1 MKPPPRWRAGFL
13 LSVIC
18 LSATAPLRAQE
29 RLWPDLSSPPGVLG
43 GGERDAAVIVG
54 VENYFF
60 VEKVP
65 GARLNAD
72 DWQAHLID
80 GLGVPVEKVTL
91 LHNDDA
97 TLEKMRQ
104 YASEAAHKV
113 EPGGTLWFVFIGHG
127 APSKDGKDGLLVGV
141 DAQQRA
147 DSLYERSL
155 PRAELLSL
163 LATGKQAKTVV
174 LLDVCFSGR
183 SPSGQALVKG
193 LQPLLLDGI
202 RPLVADPRLVLLA
215 AAKSDQFAGP
225 LPKAD
230 PMRPAFSY
238 LALGALRGWAADA
251 SGTVT
256 AGALV
261 RFAEKALRLAK
272 DRRQTPELAAGPP
285 STVLGRAREPGPDLI
300 KIEHLGIE
308 AARPQ
313 AARGRTGKAGIE
325 WIRIPGGSFQMGSE
339 EINDAAPR
347 RRVTV
352 RSFEMAKTEVTFKQ
366 YRACVAAGA
375 CTQLQSSSTEDFAHD
390 DHPVIFVNWTQA
402 KAFSEW
408 VGGRLPSE
416 AEWEYAARSAG
427 KDRKYPWGDEAASCK
442 RAVLNEGSDSCGQKY
457 GMAWPVCSKPE
468 GNTDQGLC
476 DMAGNVWEW
485 VEDWYHPNYRGAP
498 EDGRAWIDPRGLG
511 RVIRGGSWQNRA
523 LFSQSARRQYSDPA
537 NLVGAD
543 LGFRPVISIP

>member
-1 MKPPPRWRAGFL
+1 MKPSPRRRAVFL
-13 LSVIC
+13 LSVVC
-18 LSATAPLRAQE
+18 LSATAPLQAQE
-29 RLWPDLSSPPGVLG
+29 RLWPDLSSPPGVSG

-60 VEKVP
+60 VEKVR

-80 GLGVPVEKVTL
+80 GLGVPAERATL
-91 LHNDDA
+91 LRDDDA
-97 TLEKMRQ
+97 TLENMRR
-104 YASEAAHKV
+104 YASEAARKV
-113 EPGGTLWFVFIGHG
+113 EAGGTLWFVFIGHG

-147 DSLYERSL
+147 DSLYDRSL

-163 LATGKQAKTVV
+163 LAAGKQTKTVV
-174 LLDVCFSGR
+174 LLDACFSGR
-183 SPSGQALVKG
+183 SPSGRALVKG
-193 LQPLLLDGI
+193 LQPLLLNGI
-202 RPLVADPRLVLLA
+202 RPSTADPRLVLLA

-251 SGTVT
+251 SGAVT

-272 DRRQTPELAAGPP
+272 DRTQTPELAAGPP
-285 STVLGRAREPGPDLI
+285 STVLGRAREPGPDLT
-300 KIEHLGIE
+300 KIERPDIV

-313 AARGRTGKAGIE
+313 AVHGRMGKAGIE
-325 WIRIPGGSFQMGSE
+325 WIRIPGGSFRMGSE
-339 EINDAAPR
+339 EVRDAVPR

-352 RSFEMAKTEVTFKQ
+352 RSFEMAKTAVTSKQ

-375 CTQLQSSSTEDFAHD
+375 CTPLQGSFSEDFAHD
-390 DHPVIFVNWTQA
+390 DHPVVFVDWIQA

-442 RAVLNEGSDSCGQKY
+442 RAVLNEGRDSCGQEN

-468 GNTDQGLC
+468 GDTDQGLC
-476 DMAGNVWEW
+476 DMSGNVWEW
-485 VEDWYHPNYRGAP
+485 VEDWYHPDYRGAP
-498 EDGRAWIDPRGLG
+498 EDGRAWIDPRGPG

-537 NLVGAD
+537 NRSGAD
-543 LGFRPVISIP
+543 IGFRPAMSIP